1 MKKYPGWL
9 GYIGDYDYTWKVKL
23 GVFCGSRA
31 NWLEITISIHLNM
44 VGNLLVS
51 RNFSQL
57 NSELSVYPGHGIF
70 FEENRAPERG
80 GGGVPTI

>member
-1 MKKYPGWL
+1 MTLNHYMSNEQKPGCL

-23 GVFCGSRA
+23 RVFCGSRA

-57 NSELSVYPGHGIF
+57 RSFQFILATDF
-70 FEENRAPERG
+70 F
-80 GGGVPTI
+80 